1 MFSST
6 KKLKITG
13 APLPVLAGLNSWKGR
28 TVRFI
33 RVLGPYA
40 AIELLLPG
48 GSLIALLLWL
58 YQTRSKKASLG
69 PSAWKGGPWLRH
81 LSPKVSPAGNYA

>member
-1 MFSST
+1 VFSWT

-13 APLPVLAGLNSWKGR
+13 ARLPVLAGLNGWKGR

-48 GSLIALLLWL
+48 GSLIALSVWL
-58 YQTRSKKASLG
+58 YQTSRKKALLG
-69 PSAWKGGPWLRH
+69 PSAWKGSSWLRH
-81 LSPKVSPAGNYA
+81 LWPKVSPAGNCA